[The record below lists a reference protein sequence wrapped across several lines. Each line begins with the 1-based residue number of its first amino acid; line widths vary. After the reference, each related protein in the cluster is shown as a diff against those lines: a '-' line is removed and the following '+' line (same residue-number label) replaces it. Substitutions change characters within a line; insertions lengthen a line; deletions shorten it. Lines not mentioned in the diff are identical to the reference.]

1 MNEIIKSDLY
11 RYVPYEY
18 SFRNLLKGFLTPGF
32 LYTFILRKA
41 VSTSKKSLS
50 GLWYRLLH
58 RFYSHKYGFQIPV
71 PVKIGEGFYIG
82 HFGNV
87 IVSPQAVIGRN
98 CNISPGVTVGR
109 IGLGKRAGAPVI
121 GNNVWMGT
129 NSVIVGGIKIGSDVL
144 IAPCSFVNFDVPDH
158 SLVIGNP
165 GKIVPKDH
173 PTMNYI
179 TNVITEK
186 YD

>member
-11 RYVPYEY
+11 RYIPRDYN
-18 SFRNLLKGFLTPGF
+18 FKNLLKGFMIPGF

-41 VSTSKKSLS
+41 ASYSKKSLP
-50 GLWYRLLH
+50 GICYRILH
-58 RFYSHKYGFQIPV
+58 RFFSHKYGFQIPI

-87 IVSPQAVIGRN
+87 IISPRAVIGRN

-121 GNNVWMGT
+121 GDRVWLGT
-129 NSVIVGGIKIGSDVL
+129 NCVIVGGIKVGSEVV
-144 IAPCSFVNFDVPDH
+144 IAPGAFVNFDVPAH

-165 GKIVPKDH
+165 GEIIPKDH
-173 PTMNYI
+173 PTINYI
-179 TNVITEK
+179 TNVITENHG
-186 YD
+186 